1 MKTTPARR
9 GAGMIAAGALVAG
22 ALAAAAPASA
32 VEAAAGETT
41 IDYTCSALGF
51 GGYDAKL
58 KLDVTAPAEVRQ
70 GEPVTLAAEATWTWG
85 AKWSDFARSTSM
97 QVKSLSAKTPVVVN
111 GAETAPA
118 TLAFNDAD
126 LTVPAEG
133 SVVWPGSIT
142 FPAISTASG
151 TDLAIS
157 LGKADL
163 TAELF
168 LVPYT
173 AGKFVE
179 ADVNCTLV
187 GTAPTI
193 ASVDVLPP
201 GTLAPAAALKATGKA
216 VVGQRL
222 VASGGQTNPT
232 SSLAYHWLVNGKVAS
247 GSSAYVVKPADLGK
261 TIALRATATKVG
273 YHTRVST
280 VSVGKVTAGSFA
292 VSGKVK
298 ITGKAKVGKKLKAKP
313 GKAAGTK
320 VSYQWLRN
328 GKAIK
333 GAKAKTLKLKKA
345 YKGKKISVKVTY
357 SKAGYKSVT
366 QTSKAVKVKK

>member
-22 ALAAAAPASA
+22 ALAALPMSAAHAAPAATDYSCHYTSFGPYDAELQTDFAPTTVKKGESISIDGAATYAWGAGWSDLARRLNMEFKNVSATIPVYVNGTQFATPAKLSFADSA
-32 VEAAAGETT
+32 VAVPAAGNM
-41 IDYTCSALGF
+41 A
-51 GGYDAKL
+51 
-58 KLDVTAPAEVRQ
+58 
-70 GEPVTLAAEATWTWG
+70 W
-85 AKWSDFARSTSM
+85 
-97 QVKSLSAKTPVVVN
+97 
-111 GAETAPA
+111 
-118 TLAFNDAD
+118 
-126 LTVPAEG
+126 
-133 SVVWPGSIT
+133 
-142 FPAISTASG
+142 SG
-151 TDLAIS
+151 TLDLPSIPTSATGPVNIS
-157 LGKADL
+157 LGKADFGML
-163 TAELF
+163 AKLSFSGGE
-168 LVPYT
+168 
-173 AGKFVE
+173 FVE
-179 ADVNCTLV
+179 AKVDCALE
-187 GTAPTI
+187 GAAPTI
-193 ASVDVLPP
+193 ASVTVDPP

-273 YHTRVST
+273 YNTRVST

-366 QTSKAVKVKK
+366 QKSKAVKVKK